1 MAEWVGMRPDEEPRS
16 SWICRNEFERAR
28 FMDLHRRLTRAN
40 TALLVVLVLVIGL
53 AVPFAPQPLGLIP
66 AAAGMALFGGIQRNS
81 ARFARPELWVFA
93 ALLGAE
99 AMIVLAIAINDGLL
113 TPAMALLCWPV
124 AGLAGRFPNRASV
137 PGTVY
142 AAMLAGGAV
151 LVTDSGILT
160 RDPLALT
167 LLVVAIASVYTVS
180 TVLRESD
187 VENRGVAIL
196 DSLTGMLNRAALI
209 NRTVEIEHQ
218 SRLTGEPVAVLVLD
232 LDRFK
237 LINDNHGHASGDAVL
252 QGVARRLSGELRAY
266 DLAYR
271 LGGEE
276 FVVLLL
282 GGTLTVTTA
291 TAERL
296 RAAVADEPIAGHDIT
311 VSVGMAASAS
321 GTPFVWDDVFA
332 RADAA
337 LYRAKAEGRDRVVG
351 DAPVRRGFEISGAMS
366 A

>member
-1 MAEWVGMRPDEEPRS
+1 MRRHEEPRS

-28 FMDLHRRLTRAN
+28 FMDLHGRLMRAN
-40 TALLVVLVLVIGL
+40 TTLLVTLVVVIGL
-53 AVPFAPQPLGLIP
+53 AVPFAPEPLGLIP

-81 ARFARPELWVFA
+81 TRFARPELWVFA

-99 AMIVLAIAINDGLL
+99 AMFVLAIVINDGAL

-137 PGTVY
+137 PGTIY

-151 LVTDSGILT
+151 LMSDSGVLT
-160 RDPLALT
+160 RDPLALS
-167 LLVVAIASVYTVS
+167 LLLVAIASIYTVS

-237 LINDNHGHASGDAVL
+237 LINDNHGHATGDAVL
-252 QGVARRLSGELRAY
+252 QGVTYRLRRELRAY

-282 GGTLTVTTA
+282 GGTLTAATA

-296 RAAVADEPIAGHDIT
+296 RAAIAVEPIVGLNIT

-321 GTPFVWDDVFA
+321 GTAFVWDEVFA

-351 DAPVRRGFEISGAMS
+351 DVPVAGDLELSGAIAS
-366 A
+366 